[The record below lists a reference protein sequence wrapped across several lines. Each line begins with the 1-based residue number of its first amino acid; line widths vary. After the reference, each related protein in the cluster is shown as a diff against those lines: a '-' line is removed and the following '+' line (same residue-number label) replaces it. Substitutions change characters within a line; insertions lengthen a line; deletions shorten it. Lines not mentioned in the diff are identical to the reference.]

1 MICKQAL
8 ILLLLSFVLVSCK
21 YNLFV
26 DKRYVIQDTKGYLV
40 FREDEV
46 VFFPTNDTVD
56 VEFLADKQKKK
67 GYRIEFA
74 TDWLDSL
81 STDYSHLLF
90 IKNDKRLSIIPVEIR
105 NYLGVDWKKH
115 DEESTMEYK
124 WNNAT
129 NVLHYKIHD
138 WRQILMI
145 SVVRESD
152 RKRLSN
158 LKIDSLPLHY
168 R

>member
-1 MICKQAL
+1 MTCKQAL

-21 YNLFV
+21 YKLFV
-26 DKRYVIQDTKGYLV
+26 DKRYVVQDTKGYLV

-46 VFFPTNDTVD
+46 VFFPTNDTAD
-56 VEFLADKQKKK
+56 IDFLADKHKQK

-81 STDYSHLLF
+81 STDYSHLLY
-90 IKNDKRLSIIPVEIR
+90 IKNDKRLSIIPVKIR
-105 NYLGVDWKKH
+105 NYLGVDWEKH
-115 DEESTMEYK
+115 DEESTIEYK
-124 WNNAT
+124 LNNET
-129 NVLHYKIHD
+129 NVLHYKVHD

-145 SVVRESD
+145 SIVRESD
-152 RKRLSN
+152 RKRLNN
-158 LKIDSLPLHY
+158 LKIDSLPPHY